1 MVSPNE
7 YLTDLPPVVFHEKE
21 VVTDGFL
28 VQFLGGGQ
36 GKVVILDTVTSGI
49 SKLHPALAKKCH
61 AP

>member
-49 SKLHPALAKKCH
+49 SKLHPALA
-61 AP
+61 